1 VEMNKQ
7 PNSHGERIISA
18 NPSQVICAVIPTNEE
33 KMIAL
38 DAIHFSNI
46 NTFSTTLSNRVKK
59 QSIACAQNRICP
71 ANYKQATFGT
81 FWN

>member
-1 VEMNKQ
+1 
-7 PNSHGERIISA
+7 
-18 NPSQVICAVIPTNEE
+18 
-33 KMIAL
+33 
-38 DAIHFSNI
+38 FSNI

-81 FWN
+81 FWNHYSHSLNNVILIADQRWINNH

>member
-1 VEMNKQ
+1 TLDVEMNKQ

-38 DAIHFSNI
+38 DASSGLGNQRRGD
-46 NTFSTTLSNRVKK
+46 SLLSP
-59 QSIACAQNRICP
+59 QL
-71 ANYKQATFGT
+71 
-81 FWN
+81 